1 MKKLIVVQDLFNTI
15 FYETFPAAIKILEKA
30 I

>member
-1 MKKLIVVQDLFNTI
+1 MKKLIVVQDLFNTK
-15 FYETFPAAIKILEKA
+15 FYEIFPIAIKILEKA